1 MVKVQYLYSEFVFK
15 HVTFE
20 VLVKLPVGILAVV
33 RDTILP
39 CGRDGW
45 LGKGDLK
52 VLCIV
57 EATKNRSDLLGWI
70 QRKDNRVKDKVLG
83 YLHKDQAKHK

>member
-39 CGRDGW
+39 CGRDG
-45 LGKGDLK
+45 
-52 VLCIV
+52 
-57 EATKNRSDLLGWI
+57 
-70 QRKDNRVKDKVLG
+70 
-83 YLHKDQAKHK
+83 